1 MPPVALELSILG
13 GLKDD
18 CYEKV
23 VADMLDLLE
32 ATVEA
37 DVGQAGRLSLDQSCN
52 FRCRW
57 EGSKVSVMDP

>member
-1 MPPVALELSILG
+1 MLDSILG

-37 DVGQAGRLSLDQSCN
+37 DVGLAGCVAS
-52 FRCRW
+52 
-57 EGSKVSVMDP
+57 